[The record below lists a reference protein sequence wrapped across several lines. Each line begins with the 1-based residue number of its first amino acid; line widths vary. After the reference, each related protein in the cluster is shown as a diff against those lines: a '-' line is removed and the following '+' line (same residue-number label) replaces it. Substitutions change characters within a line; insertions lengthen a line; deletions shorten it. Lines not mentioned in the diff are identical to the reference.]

1 MPGQVIAV
9 CFVIAA
15 VIFCIAR
22 ALNRKVDPIMLLVF
36 TSVAITFLASLA
48 KLYPYGGIR
57 QCLFLAPG
65 LTLFAGVVLDD
76 VLRKVKIIPW
86 EPLVTG
92 GFLVV
97 ILFSGYRGM
106 VKQWPYSEYEDTQ
119 SILGKLDK
127 LSAPNDEIWVNHD
140 AVEAVDFYLQSKDPR
155 FVYGTFHKDPN
166 EYIPELSAEIDPHR
180 ERIWLVFSHLEQPSD
195 YFEEQLIVSSL
206 RPRWDV
212 QEVLEPTNTELFL
225 ARRRTSQ

>member
-22 ALNRKVDPIMLLVF
+22 ALNRKADPIMLLVF

-76 VLRKVKIIPW
+76 LLQRVK
-86 EPLVTG
+86 
-92 GFLVV
+92 
-97 ILFSGYRGM
+97 
-106 VKQWPYSEYEDTQ
+106 DT
-119 SILGKLDK
+119 
-127 LSAPNDEIWVNHD
+127 
-140 AVEAVDFYLQSKDPR
+140 
-155 FVYGTFHKDPN
+155 
-166 EYIPELSAEIDPHR
+166 
-180 ERIWLVFSHLEQPSD
+180 
-195 YFEEQLIVSSL
+195 
-206 RPRWDV
+206 
-212 QEVLEPTNTELFL
+212 L
-225 ARRRTSQ
+225 AAAR